1 MKASEDDTQKVI
13 TRILTQ
19 ILFLSIILLS
29 CQLRSFA
36 QRADSSSL
44 TLNQSQASHFSL
56 LALKCVQKEY
66 PNKPDHTINDK
77 DDVRNPRAMHPA
89 FYGCLDW
96 HSTVHGHWM
105 LVHLLRLFPN
115 LPEAKQIRTALGA
128 NLSEKN
134 IAGEVA
140 YLKQEQSRFV

>member
-1 MKASEDDTQKVI
+1 MT
-13 TRILTQ
+13 TRIRLFMLT
-19 ILFLSIILLS
+19 LTCLTLTATAV
-29 CQLRSFA
+29 A
-36 QRADSSSL
+36 QPNDKQMSL
-44 TLNQSQASHFSL
+44 TETQASHFAW
-56 LALKCVQKEY
+56 LALKCIQKEF

-77 DDVRNPRAMHPA
+77 DDVRSPREMHPA

-105 LVHLLRLFPN
+105 LVRLLKLYPN
-115 LPEAKQIRTALGA
+115 LPEAKQIRAALEA

-140 YLKQEQSRFV
+140 YLKQPSRASFERT

>member
-1 MKASEDDTQKVI
+1 MIQSRWIFALVLLPALITMSGFVSAQK
-13 TRILTQ
+13 TEMSLTQ
-19 ILFLSIILLS
+19 
-29 CQLRSFA
+29 A
-36 QRADSSSL
+36 
-44 TLNQSQASHFSL
+44 QASHFAA
-56 LALKCVQKEY
+56 LALKCIQKQY

-77 DDVRNPRAMHPA
+77 DDVRSPREMHPA

-105 LVHLLRLFPN
+105 LVRLLKLYPD
-115 LPEAKQIRTALGA
+115 LPEAKQIRAALDT

-140 YLKQEQSRFV
+140 Y